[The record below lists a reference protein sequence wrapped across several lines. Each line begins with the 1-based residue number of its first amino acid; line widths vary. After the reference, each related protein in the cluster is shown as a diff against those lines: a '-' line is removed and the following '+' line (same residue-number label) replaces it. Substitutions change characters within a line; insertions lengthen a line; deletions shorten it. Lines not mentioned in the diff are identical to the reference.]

1 MESLGVDYFSDGK
14 LMIIVQLDPKSSNV
28 RVDKD
33 RITWVATEKTIKLLY
48 ETYHAINE
56 YNMLKKTSKLIE

>member
-1 MESLGVDYFSDGK
+1 MESLGVDYFSDGR